1 MRLIDIVP
9 EGAIAAPIK
18 ALEREAII
26 PELVDLVIASGGADA
41 ASRDD
46 LIARVLDRERILSTG
61 FGRGVA
67 VPHAKHASIRQIV
80 AAVGV
85 SHRGIDFQSPDKQP
99 VYIVFLLLSPEG
111 RPEDHLKAME
121 AIFKQLSRDTFRRLL
136 RQAGSAFEVRQILK
150 EVDAQG
156 V

>member
-85 SHRGIDFQSPDKQP
+85 S
-99 VYIVFLLLSPEG
+99 
-111 RPEDHLKAME
+111 
-121 AIFKQLSRDTFRRLL
+121 
-136 RQAGSAFEVRQILK
+136 
-150 EVDAQG
+150 
-156 V
+156 